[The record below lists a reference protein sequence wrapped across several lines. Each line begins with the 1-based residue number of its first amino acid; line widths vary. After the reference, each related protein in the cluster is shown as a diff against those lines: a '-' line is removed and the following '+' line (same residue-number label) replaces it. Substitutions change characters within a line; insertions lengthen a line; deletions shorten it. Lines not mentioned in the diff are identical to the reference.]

1 MQDLVVLVADK
12 NMQYAVK
19 GALERTQALG
29 VRPFTYEFRS
39 HMGRDGG
46 VRTSGSDV
54 LAGEV
59 QRFGH
64 ALMLLD
70 FEGCGHA
77 NDRPLELEEQLD
89 QRLCA
94 AWGERAKAIVISPE
108 VDVWLWGND
117 DLLRELLRWPED
129 GAIRDWLRNRGF
141 TFGPDDK
148 PVRPKEALDAMRGV
162 HKQPRSSALYAK
174 VTSRLSLQNCRDA
187 AFIRLRNQL
196 RVWFPVTAR

>member
-12 NMQYAVK
+12 NMQFALQ
-19 GALERTQALG
+19 GALARTQALG

-54 LAGEV
+54 LARET

-70 FEGCGHA
+70 FEGCGHEN
-77 NDRPLELEEQLD
+77 NDPLDLEARLD
-89 QRLCA
+89 QRLRTQ
-94 AWGERAKAIVISPE
+94 WGTQAKAIVISPE

-117 DLLRELLRWPED
+117 DLLREILKWPTD
-129 GAIRDWLRNRGF
+129 GSIRDWLRHEGF
-141 TFGPDDK
+141 VFNSGGK
-148 PVRPKEALDAMRGV
+148 PIRPKEALDALRRV

-174 VTSRLSLQNCRDA
+174 VTSRISLQNCHDA

-196 RVWFPVTAR
+196 RFWFPVVT